1 MVQRK
6 WPVLLMKAPTSRVRV
21 VEGSDGG
28 VMG

>member
-6 WPVLLMKAPTSRVRV
+6 WPVLLMKAPMARVRV
-21 VEGSDGG
+21 VEGSGGG